1 MKFSEEPSKVGEN
14 EKETNEEEHSQI
26 LAQHPEHEKGQM
38 KKNVSATSLMES
50 GLIIRQQVLCIIGQS
65 VHFLVI
71 KSVAKGM
78 EWQILN
84 TKVGVGKLRGW
95 FLRFNG
101 TDLLE
106 RLRGK
111 RVIFAG
117 DSLNRNQWESIAFL
131 LYSAIPIPSSQA
143 YINVKSNAYKV
154 LRAKVK

>member
-1 MKFSEEPSKVGEN
+1 M
-14 EKETNEEEHSQI
+14 
-26 LAQHPEHEKGQM
+26 
-38 KKNVSATSLMES
+38 
-50 GLIIRQQVLCIIGQS
+50 
-65 VHFLVI
+65 I

-78 EWQILN
+78 EGQILN

-111 RVIFAG
+111 RVILAG
-117 DSLNRNQWESIAFL
+117 DSLNRNQRESLACL